1 MKIPEYTNV
10 SIPIFDNLINPKN
23 SVKKNSR
30 YLFTKKNSQPIFAA
44 HPNFLVKP
52 RDQRVG
58 MNGIA
63 KFDCEATGN
72 PPPSVFWTKEGSQE
86 LMFAGTTHGQM
97 FVSQEGTLTIQV

>member
-1 MKIPEYTNV
+1 M
-10 SIPIFDNLINPKN
+10 
-23 SVKKNSR
+23 
-30 YLFTKKNSQPIFAA
+30 
-44 HPNFLVKP
+44 KP

-63 KFDCEATGN
+63 KFECVATGN

-97 FVSQEGTLTIQV
+97 FVSQEGTLTIQVIHSQHAESSLCTIFTILLTFLGKSCIAYMLHASGVYYSYMV

>member
-1 MKIPEYTNV
+1 MI
-10 SIPIFDNLINPKN
+10 SPKN
-23 SVKKNSR
+23 SVKTNSR
-30 YLFTKKNSQPIFAA
+30 YLLQKKKNSQPIFAA